1 MQALMLLRCCEC
13 GRKVIGVVHPG
24 VEDHIFVHQVGKDE
38 HGNVWVHD
46 EDEHW
51 ERVVRRGGLVEIC
64 PQCREALQQ
73 KKEGQL

>member
-1 MQALMLLRCCEC
+1 MQALMLLQCCEC

-38 HGNVWVHD
+38 HGHVWVHQ

-51 ERVVRRGGLVEIC
+51 QRVTGPKGVMEQC
-64 PQCREALQQ
+64 PECRE
-73 KKEGQL
+73 KRP